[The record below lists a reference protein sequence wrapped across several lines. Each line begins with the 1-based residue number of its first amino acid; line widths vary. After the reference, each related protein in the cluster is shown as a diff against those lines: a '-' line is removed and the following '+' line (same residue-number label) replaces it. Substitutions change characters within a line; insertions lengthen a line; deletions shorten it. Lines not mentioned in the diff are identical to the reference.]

1 MKSHGMTIDRRHVML
16 LADLMTFKVRVF
28 LLKMICN
35 KLIRKYI
42 RATFSESHDL
52 ELQK

>member
-28 LLKMICN
+28 LLEIVYN
-35 KLIRKYI
+35 KLIGK
-42 RATFSESHDL
+42 
-52 ELQK
+52 